1 MEVPCKSVLQNPK
14 NDESKKKKKKHKIVI
29 NRKYNKKNINNLNIQ
44 EFMEQV
50 KKKSLKIQTDNKCE
64 QKNK

>member
-14 NDESKKKKKKHKIVI
+14 NDESKKKKKHKIVI

>member
-1 MEVPCKSVLQNPK
+1 MMNL
-14 NDESKKKKKKHKIVI
+14 KKKKHKIVI

-50 KKKSLKIQTDNKCE
+50 KKKITENTNRQ
-64 QKNK
+64 